1 MKHFLHLTL
10 LASSLTIPCLSLA
23 DNNVDYPDGYRN
35 WTHIKSMVLHP
46 GHPLENPFKGIHHV
60 YGNDK
65 AVEGTQTGKFKDG
78 SVLVFDLLEY
88 QTQDKAST
96 EGDRAL
102 VGVMVKDSKRHSETG
117 GWGFEGFK
125 GNSHTERLVNDGGQ
139 SCFGC
144 HTSQKDHDYV
154 FSRWRE

>member
-1 MKHFLHLTL
+1 MKHILHLTL
-10 LASSLTIPCLSLA
+10 LASALMISGQSQA
-23 DNNVDYPDGYRN
+23 GDKVNYPEGYRS

-65 AVEGTQTGKFKDG
+65 AVKGTQTGKFKDG
-78 SVLVFDLLEY
+78 SVLAFDLLEY
-88 QTQDKAST
+88 QTKDKAST
-96 EGDRAL
+96 EGDRIL
-102 VGVMVKDSKRHSETG
+102 LGVMIKNNKRYPETG

-125 GNSHTERLVNDGGQ
+125 GSSHTERLVNDGGQ

-154 FSRWRE
+154 FTRWRD

>member
-1 MKHFLHLTL
+1 MKHLMQLSL
-10 LASSLTIPCLSLA
+10 LACTLTIPAISQA
-23 DNNVDYPDGYRN
+23 GDAVDYPDGYRH
-35 WTHIKSMVLHP
+35 WTHIKSMVLHA

-60 YGNDK
+60 YGNEK
-65 AVEGTQTGKFKDG
+65 AVKGSQTGVFRDG

-88 QTQDKAST
+88 KTQEKAST
-96 EGDRAL
+96 EGDRILLGA
-102 VGVMVKDSKRHSETG
+102 MVKDNARYPRTG

-154 FSRWRE
+154 FTHWRD

>member
-1 MKHFLHLTL
+1 MKRFLHLTL
-10 LASSLTIPCLSLA
+10 LASTLTLPSLSQA
-23 DNNVDYPDGYRN
+23 GDRVDYPDGYRS

-65 AVEGTQTGKFKDG
+65 AVKGTQTGKFKDG

-88 QTQDKAST
+88 QTQGKAST
-96 EGDRAL
+96 EGDRVL
-102 VGVMVKDSKRHSETG
+102 VGVMVKDSKRYPETG
-117 GWGFEGFK
+117 GWGFEGFE

-144 HTSQKDHDYV
+144 HTSQKDHNYV

>member
-1 MKHFLHLTL
+1 MKYVTQLTL
-10 LASSLTIPCLSLA
+10 LVSALTFASLIQA
-23 DNNVDYPDGYRN
+23 GDQVDYPDGYRS

-65 AVEGTQTGKFKDG
+65 AVKGTQSGNFKDG
-78 SVLVFDLLEY
+78 SVLVFHLLEY

-96 EGDRAL
+96 EGDRIL
-102 VGVMVKDSKRHSETG
+102 TGVMVKNSKRYPETG

-125 GNSHTERLVNDGGQ
+125 GSSHTERLVNDGGQ

-154 FSRWRE
+154 FSHWRD

>member
-1 MKHFLHLTL
+1 MKHATQLAL
-10 LASSLTIPCLSLA
+10 LAGALTFASLTQASDRI
-23 DNNVDYPDGYRN
+23 DYPEGYRY

-65 AVEGTQTGKFKDG
+65 AVKGTQTGKFKDG

-88 QTQDKAST
+88 RTQDKAST
-96 EGDRAL
+96 EGNRVL
-102 VGVMVKDSKRHSETG
+102 VGVMVKNSKRYRDTG

-125 GNSHTERLVNDGGQ
+125 GNSRTQRLVSDGGQ

-144 HTSQKDHDYV
+144 HASQKDHDYV
-154 FSRWRE
+154 FSHWRD

>member
-1 MKHFLHLTL
+1 MKHVKQLALLVSALTF
-10 LASSLTIPCLSLA
+10 ASLSQA
-23 DNNVDYPDGYRN
+23 GDPIDYPDGYRS

-60 YGNDK
+60 YGNEK
-65 AVEGTQTGKFKDG
+65 AVTGTKTGKFEDG
-78 SVLVFDLLEY
+78 SVLVFDLLAY

-96 EGDRAL
+96 EGDRIL
-102 VGVMVKDSKRHSETG
+102 TGVMVKDGKHYPETG
-117 GWGFEGFK
+117 GWGFEGFN
-125 GNSHTERLVNDGGQ
+125 GNSHTERLVSDGGQ

-154 FSRWRE
+154 FSRWRD